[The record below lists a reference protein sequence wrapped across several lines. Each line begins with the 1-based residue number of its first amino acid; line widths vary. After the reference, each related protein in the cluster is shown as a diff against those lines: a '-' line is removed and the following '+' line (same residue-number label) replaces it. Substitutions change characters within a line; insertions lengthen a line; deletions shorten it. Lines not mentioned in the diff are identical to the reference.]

1 MAVFFLRSI
10 RFRLTF
16 WYALTLAVILAASA
30 LFSYQYFSKTMR
42 QQVDGEL
49 QQVAEQIE
57 KQHADHAAGLPVDKQ
72 CCTLLQERIHQSNWD
87 AYILLRGPNLQPI
100 CASENLLTGDLEFGP
115 VAMQQVR
122 WLNHHLETV
131 DVEGGIHLRLLSYPL
146 KHEGRLVGVV
156 QVAKGLGPLNQTLGE
171 LRLIYSLVGPFAVF
185 WLCLGCWFLADQLV
199 APVIEVTEA
208 AREINADNLSRRL
221 PSTGHRDELG
231 QMVITFN
238 QMLERL
244 EGAFRRLRQ
253 FSGDASHELR
263 TPLTILRGETEVTLR
278 WAKRP
283 EEFRDM
289 LNSNMEEIDRMERII
304 ENLLALSKSEAGEL
318 ILEIKEFSLG
328 DLVQALYLQGRT
340 LGESKRITVDLRV
353 GVDEEL
359 RIFGDE
365 LRLRQMFLNLVANG
379 IKYNQECGALE
390 IAILREGAMARVD
403 VTDNG
408 IGIPVESQPY
418 IFDRFYRVDK
428 ARNRMDGG
436 SGLGLSIVKSIAV
449 AHGGQVSVQSTPGQG
464 STFTV
469 LLPIAGP
476 PADRDRPA
484 ILV

>member
-1 MAVFFLRSI
+1 LAVFFLRSV

-30 LFSYQYFSKTMR
+30 LFSYQYFSKTLN
-42 QQVDGEL
+42 QQTDQEL
-49 QQVAEQIE
+49 QSIVEQL
-57 KQHADHAAGLPVDKQ
+57 AAGHARHAFGLSIDPA
-72 CCTLLQERIHQSNWD
+72 CCAVLQEHIHQGNWD
-87 AYILLRGPNLQPI
+87 AFILLRAANLQPM
-100 CASENLLTGDLEFGP
+100 CASDNLRSGKLEFGG

-122 WLNHHLETV
+122 RLDQHLETV
-131 DVEGGIHLRLLSYPL
+131 ETEDHEQLRLLSAPIE
-146 KHEGRLVGVV
+146 HEGRLLGVV
-156 QVAKGLGPLNQTLGE
+156 QVARDLGPLNQTLGE
-171 LRLIYSLVGPFAVF
+171 LRLVYSLVGPFAIF

-199 APVIEVTEA
+199 APVIEVTDA
-208 AREINADNLSRRL
+208 AREINSDNLSRRL
-221 PSTGHRDELG
+221 PHSGHRDELD
-231 QMVITFN
+231 QMVVTFN

-244 EGAFRRLRQ
+244 ESAFRQMRQ

-278 WAKRP
+278 WAKNP
-283 EEFRDM
+283 DEFRDT
-289 LNSNMEEIDRMERII
+289 LRSNLEEVDRMERII
-304 ENLLALSKSEAGEL
+304 ENLLALSKSEVGEL
-318 ILEIKEFSLG
+318 ILEIKEFSLS

-353 GVDEEL
+353 GVDDEV
-359 RIFGDE
+359 RIYGDE
-365 LRLRQMFLNLVANG
+365 LRLRQMFLNLISNG
-379 IKYNQECGALE
+379 IKYTPEDGTLE
-390 IAILREGAMARVD
+390 LAILREGEMARID
-403 VTDNG
+403 VTDTG

-449 AHGGQVSVQSTPGQG
+449 AHGGQISVNSFPGKG

-476 PADRDRPA
+476 ATDRNRPA
-484 ILV
+484 IRG

>member
-1 MAVFFLRSI
+1 MSILLLRSI

-16 WYALTLAVILAASA
+16 WYALTLAVIMAASG
-30 LFSYQYFSKTMR
+30 LFSYQYFSKTLR
-42 QQVDGEL
+42 LQVDDEL
-49 QQVAEQIE
+49 QQIAGHLALAHAER
-57 KQHADHAAGLPVDKQ
+57 AGVLFDCIQ
-72 CCTLLQERIHQSNWD
+72 LQEHIHQGNWD
-87 AYILLRGPNLQPI
+87 AFILVRGANLQPV
-100 CASENLLTGDLEFGP
+100 CASDNLLAGNLEFGP

-131 DVEGGIHLRLLSYPL
+131 EIEGGMQLRLLSSPL
-146 KHEGRLVGVV
+146 KHEGKLVGVV
-156 QVAKGLGPLNQTLGE
+156 QVARNLGPLRQIMSE
-171 LRLIYSLVGPFAVF
+171 LRLVYSLVGPFAIF

-208 AREINADNLSRRL
+208 AREINSDNLARRL

-231 QMVITFN
+231 QMVVTFN

-244 EGAFRRLRQ
+244 EGAFRRVRQ

-278 WAKRP
+278 WAKTT

-289 LNSNMEEIDRMERII
+289 LRSNLEEIDRMERII
-304 ENLLALSKSEAGEL
+304 ENLLLLSKSEAGEL
-318 ILEIKEFSLG
+318 TLEIRDFSLS
-328 DLVQALYLQGRT
+328 DLIQALYMQGQT
-340 LGESKRITVDLRV
+340 LAEAKRISVTLRV
-353 GVDEEL
+353 GVDEEI
-359 RIFGDE
+359 RIRGDE
-365 LRLRQMFLNLVANG
+365 LRLRQLFLNLISNG
-379 IKYNQECGALE
+379 IKYTPEGGSLE
-390 IAILREGAMARVD
+390 IAILREEEMARVD

-408 IGIPVESQPY
+408 IGIPVEAQPY

-449 AHGGQVSVQSTPGQG
+449 AHGGNISVHSSPGQG

-469 LLPIAGP
+469 LLPISGP
-476 PADRDRPA
+476 AEDAPRSAFRS
-484 ILV
+484 